1 MGIMNFYLSTKL
13 DDLYMIAA
21 IHFVET
27 CAIPFQD
34 FGYLCWWACICFSLF
49 VFWLATTV
57 FPSTGM
63 VDRSNTMQP
72 LKSQLR

>member
-27 CAIPFQD
+27 CATPFQD

-57 FPSTGM
+57 FLLLAWWIEATLCNLSR
-63 VDRSNTMQP
+63 VN
-72 LKSQLR
+72 